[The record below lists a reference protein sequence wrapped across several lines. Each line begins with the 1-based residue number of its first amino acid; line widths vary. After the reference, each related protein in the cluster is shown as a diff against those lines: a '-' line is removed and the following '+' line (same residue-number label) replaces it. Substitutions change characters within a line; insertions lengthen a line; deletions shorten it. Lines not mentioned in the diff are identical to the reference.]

1 MKKSIVFLLVS
12 LLLFSFCEVTS
23 GAGQSKNEKEKK
35 KGKVEAVSTKKTPD
49 KPKAKPVSKYDKLFK
64 TKGHIATKGGF
75 MTLHKVDDKL
85 YMEIPLKY
93 MGREML
99 LGSTASESSNPMF
112 CTNGFKTNT
121 PRHIKFTFE
130 KDTTV
135 YMRSVN
141 AALDLQVD
149 KERGE
154 LLKQRNFID
163 PMLKAYKVEAFN
175 KDRSAWDG
183 LFMLQ

>member
-1 MKKSIVFLLVS
+1 
-12 LLLFSFCEVTS
+12 
-23 GAGQSKNEKEKK
+23 
-35 KGKVEAVSTKKTPD
+35 
-49 KPKAKPVSKYDKLFK
+49 
-64 TKGHIATKGGF
+64 

-175 KDRSAWDG
+175 KDRSAVVINVTS
-183 LFMLQ
+183 LFTGNESDLSPVNEGGGQITISASPLKEGTKLDEIKAFEDHVMVSTWYAYNVTVTRGRSTSGSNAP